1 MRERLYY
8 LIYNATILIFRA
20 CHQLRAAN
28 FSREATHY
36 LAFNVLCLD
45 NNLILTTTKY
55 LDWRVLNYVELARAY
70 ADFGALKAAT
80 KVISYAIG
88 KVLYTKQ
95 VEEQDPPVPEGT
107 KDTLIDALRVLRTQE
122 LKYELQSGALQPE
135 PWRKK
140 LEETFANN
148 KYHRSLAIVECL
160 QTNEP
165 FATSAKARDS
175 KVSQLKTDALK
186 AVIEL
191 VKPDVE
197 LVKQALIQVHEKKKR
212 DREKKEKLQN
222 RDPEVDLDELLDK
235 YKQMDAEMIQEKDW
249 KFAASCV
256 PIEIHVELVKLAHEC
271 QLWPEFEAL
280 LDPALVRLKFRRY
293 EVPYLATIDV
303 LMSANK
309 VANIPN
315 GFEKL
320 PRDLNQANLRIELKR
335 LRASAKKGTG
345 GKEQPKK
352 EEPKKAAAQAPP
364 PKDAKGK
371 KGDAKGATQQQNEE
385 EAKDGADDEIQATEG
400 ELEAIKHVYVHML
413 LQRTKNPQ
421 NAIVGVDVVLA
432 DENLGPDLPDN
443 HFAVAVPIRQHAGSY
458 EKQGVIPYVV
468 FRRTANSLIDEED
481 SLSIITDVCVI
492 QGQDPHLRAPL
503 GYTKIPV
510 DLR

>member
-8 LIYNATILIFRA
+8 LIYNSTILIFRA

-28 FSREATHY
+28 FSRETTQY

-80 KVISYAIG
+80 KVISYAIS

-122 LKYELQSGALQPE
+122 LKYELQSGILQPE

-160 QTNEP
+160 QTNDP

-175 KVSQLKTDALK
+175 KVGQVKTDALK

-191 VKPDVE
+191 VKADVE

-271 QLWPEFEAL
+271 SLWPEFEAL

-371 KGDAKGATQQQNEE
+371 KGDPRAATQQQEE
-385 EAKDGADDEIQATEG
+385 EAKEPTEDEIQATEG

-432 DENLGPDLPDN
+432 DENLGPELPDN